1 MGTWMYYGPRVLS
14 PLNTLAVCQLV
25 ITAHMS
31 YHASPSPDS
40 QDAGSMSRDQDVSLC
55 RQVPVV
61 EFNCSTFTKSFL
73 KNQWEIRAYLYGK
86 VYKSSVCVTKE
97 ALNLLKKDEF
107 CPAPSHACFSHVQPL
122 EWRKETQKSK
132 VSAGE
137 ASHSFLGKDYEGMRA
152 Q

>member
-1 MGTWMYYGPRVLS
+1 
-14 PLNTLAVCQLV
+14 
-25 ITAHMS
+25 
-31 YHASPSPDS
+31 
-40 QDAGSMSRDQDVSLC
+40 MSRDQGVSLC

-73 KNQWEIRAYLYGK
+73 KNQWEISAYLYGK
-86 VYKSSVCVTKE
+86 IYKSSICVTKE
-97 ALNLLKKDEF
+97 ALNLLRKDEF

-122 EWRKETQKSK
+122 EWRKKTQKSK